1 MSRAPISESVRVRSK
16 GQVLFKFRYCTS
28 VRGFEKQTITK
39 LARIGV
45 GKSAGRNGYITS
57 YYGNPLKTGAG
68 AVS

>member
-1 MSRAPISESVRVRSK
+1 
-16 GQVLFKFRYCTS
+16 VLFKFRYCTS

-57 YYGNPLKTGAG
+57 YAKTLNSPCMRQLVLTIAG
-68 AVS
+68 RKVMF